1 MRDKFAEVDG
11 DRCLAVML
19 TGDDDYLTTP
29 DDSARTAAQINNAE
43 FIEMREIG
51 HFPMSE
57 NHDLFRTFLLQAPE
71 VIEKKKSHATT

>member
-1 MRDKFAEVDG
+1 MRDKFAEIDG

-19 TGDDDYLTTP
+19 TGDYDYLTTP

-43 FIEMREIG
+43 FIEMRGIG

-57 NHDLFRTFLLQAPE
+57 NHDLFRTFLLQALE
-71 VIEKKKSHATT
+71 VIEKKSHATT